1 MKSLRSRGYDVEKK
15 ADVSIEIQVTAGG
28 KDLDWRKIRKLLRKI
43 RRRYGN
49 IDGTEYLVMFS
60 SQDQQHQPLHN

>member
-28 KDLDWRKIRKLLRKI
+28 KDLDWKKIRKLLRKI

>member
-28 KDLDWRKIRKLLRKI
+28 KDLDWKTIRKLLRKI

-49 IDGTEYLVMFS
+49 IDGAEYLVMFS
-60 SQDQQHQPLHN
+60 SQDQ